1 MDNFLLWMW
10 IHASKAPKIVDIQD
24 LRKKNLVMRESKGG
38 WDPLTGVPAPLR
50 LNREFS
56 SSERMNSRSATCSA
70 PTHSHEEADKGD
82 TATDCQVPLPDLR
95 NRVGGS
101 GNVEDNN
108 PQQTDNHQGR
118 KDGCPPHR

>member
-10 IHASKAPKIVDIQD
+10 IWASKAPKIGDIQD
-24 LRKKNLVMRESKGG
+24 LTKKNVVMRESKGAG
-38 WDPLTGVPAPLR
+38 TPLRVSQPPLR

-56 SSERMNSRSATCSA
+56 SSERMNSCLATCSA

-82 TATDCQVPLPDLR
+82 TATDCQVPLTDLR

-108 PQQTDNHQGR
+108 PQQADNH
-118 KDGCPPHR
+118 